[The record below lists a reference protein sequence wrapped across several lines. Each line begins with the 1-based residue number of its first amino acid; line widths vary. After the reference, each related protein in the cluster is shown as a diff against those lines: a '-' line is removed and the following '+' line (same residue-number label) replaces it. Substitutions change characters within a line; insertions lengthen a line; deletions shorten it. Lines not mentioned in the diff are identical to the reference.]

1 VAILRELV
9 TKLSFKVDK
18 TNLDKFEKSILGFK
32 TKVSLAVAGIT
43 GAVYKVGQFLG
54 DISDSAISVK
64 NIADYAGIAVSEFS
78 AMRKG
83 AQDLGTKFETFDKL
97 SLTLSNHIRDSR
109 VSTGKLFD
117 LWRAFPNKV
126 KLPKFVDQ
134 AEDFKNALEGIGNVI
149 ESLPNRSDKLAALAN
164 FFQIDINEAN
174 QTLKF
179 LEDYKGKFQEAVK
192 ANEFAGQQFEEQ
204 LPKFE
209 KYTLEIGK
217 FSNAY
222 NTFAHI
228 LAGQLAPTATK
239 IIEGATAVL
248 QFEERVE
255 GQIRSAK
262 EFASGLAS
270 TASTIVEATNNFTFN
285 VPPGT
290 AIEQATIMY
299 DYVKGAIQDVFS
311 EQIRDVVTN
320 NPQLE

>member
-64 NIADYAGIAVSEFS
+64 NISDYAGIAVSEFD

-83 AQDLGTKFETFDKL
+83 AQDLGTSFETFDKL

-109 VSTGKLFD
+109 VYTGKLYD

-126 KLPKFVDQ
+126 QLPKFVNQ
-134 AEDFKNALEGIGNVI
+134 AEDFKSALEGISNVI
-149 ESLPNRSDKLAALAN
+149 QGLPNRSDKLAGLAN
-164 FFQIDINEAN
+164 FFQVDINQAN
-174 QTLKF
+174 EILKF
-179 LEDYKGKFQEAVK
+179 LEDYKGKFQDAVK
-192 ANEFAGQQFEEQ
+192 ANQFAGEQFAEQ

-248 QFEERVE
+248 QFEERLE
-255 GQIRSAK
+255 GQIRGAK

-270 TASTIVEATNNFTFN
+270 TGKAIVEATNNFTFN
-285 VPPGT
+285 VPPGST
-290 AIEQATIMY
+290 YEQATIMY
-299 DYVKGAIQDVFS
+299 DYVKGAIEDVFS
-311 EQIRDVVTN
+311 GQIRDVVTN
-320 NPQLE
+320 NPVLE